1 MILENNNKEISEKC
15 QNITV
20 SNSTNT
26 PKKKL
31 FLIEPTQVPFEPN
44 FTQKENVITF
54 NPNYKINFPNNNQF
68 DFKPKFSII
77 PNNFAAPPMHNIPP
91 CKFIT
96 NKEQT
101 YLDNLKEENHIQEN
115 QAEKLKKIKETK
127 FNRKK
132 IKKFKIYHIEFKKLS
147 EKDKFLNKQMHKRK
161 YKPDDIRKKIKAR
174 FHKSIKNII
183 NDNLRK
189 AGSKHLFTYL
199 PQVFIS
205 SITKEKNRN
214 VLNLSFRELLQKD
227 FVSEAENKKY
237 KNRNVDIAKYK
248 KNINVLKYLDNN
260 PEICQNSGFD
270 IISNM
275 KYADLLD
282 EYFKSEEFERAI
294 YKLREENEDEEYI
307 KEYILKSRNYLNFF
321 MDIPFKIKNN
331 KFRVEGNSKKPMTSR
346 HKRSLKRWTAFRT
359 AIFPFDLRR
368 RTAAKKWTTSIT

>member
-20 SNSTNT
+20 SNSPNT

-331 KFRVEGNSKKPMTSR
+331 KFRVEGNPNKTMEKK
-346 HKRSLKRWTAFRT
+346 
-359 AIFPFDLRR
+359 
-368 RTAAKKWTTSIT
+368 

>member
-54 NPNYKINFPNNNQF
+54 NPNYKINFSNNNQF
-68 DFKPKFSII
+68 DLKPKFSII
-77 PNNFAAPPMHNIPP
+77 PNNFAAPPMQNIPP

-115 QAEKLKKIKETK
+115 QTEKLKKIKEIK

-205 SITKEKNRN
+205 SITKEKNRS

-331 KFRVEGNSKKPMTSR
+331 KFRVEGNSNKTMENK
-346 HKRSLKRWTAFRT
+346 
-359 AIFPFDLRR
+359 
-368 RTAAKKWTTSIT
+368 

>member
-1 MILENNNKEISEKC
+1 MILESNNKEMSESS
-15 QNITV
+15 QNSNVPKPPNGPKKHLFQIEPFKV
-20 SNSTNT
+20 PFDSNSTQKTNT
-26 PKKKL
+26 
-31 FLIEPTQVPFEPN
+31 
-44 FTQKENVITF
+44 ITF
-54 NPNYKINFPNNNQF
+54 NPNFKINFSSTPNQF

-77 PNNFAAPPMHNIPP
+77 PNNISNTHISNIPP
-91 CKFIT
+91 FKFVI
-96 NKEQT
+96 NKEQ
-101 YLDNLKEENHIQEN
+101 KEPINISHLEQNQTQEN
-115 QAEKLKKIKETK
+115 QSEKIKKNKEIK
-127 FNRKK
+127 FKRRKF
-132 IKKFKIYHIEFKKLS
+132 KKFKIYHIEYKKLS

-189 AGSKHLFTYL
+189 AGSKKLFTYL
-199 PQVFIS
+199 PQIFIS

-227 FVSEAENKKY
+227 FVSEADNKKY
-237 KNRNVDIAKYK
+237 KNRNVDIVKYK
-248 KNINVLKYLDNN
+248 KNISVLEYLDKN

-294 YKLREENEDEEYI
+294 YKLKEENEDEEYI
-307 KEYILKSRNYLNFF
+307 KEYILKSKNYLNFF

-331 KFRVEGNSKKPMTSR
+331 KFKIEELKKENESE
-346 HKRSLKRWTAFRT
+346 
-359 AIFPFDLRR
+359 
-368 RTAAKKWTTSIT
+368 

>member
-20 SNSTNT
+20 SNSPNT

-31 FLIEPTQVPFEPN
+31 FLIEPTQVPFETN

-54 NPNYKINFPNNNQF
+54 NPNYKINFSNNNQF

-77 PNNFAAPPMHNIPP
+77 PNNFAATPKHNIPP
-91 CKFIT
+91 YKFIT

-115 QAEKLKKIKETK
+115 QAEKLKKIKEIK

-205 SITKEKNRN
+205 SITKEKNRS

-331 KFRVEGNSKKPMTSR
+331 KFRVEGYSNKTMENK
-346 HKRSLKRWTAFRT
+346 
-359 AIFPFDLRR
+359 
-368 RTAAKKWTTSIT
+368 